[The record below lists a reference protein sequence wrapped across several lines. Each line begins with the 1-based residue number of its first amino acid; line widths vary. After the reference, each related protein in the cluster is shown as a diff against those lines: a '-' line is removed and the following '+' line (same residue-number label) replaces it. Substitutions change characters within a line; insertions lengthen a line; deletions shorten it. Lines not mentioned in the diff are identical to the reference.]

1 MLTNSKDLNNDDLG
15 GVYRADAEA
24 IYKQERNIRMQN
36 LDQMIVV
43 QDDREEEVKNEL
55 YMLLGQLNYG
65 LSESMEVQDLGTL
78 RLPDK
83 LNVMS
88 NYRGAQDVQ
97 ELLYTSVEKM
107 HYVVE
112 TIAGSMAATQTVYVS
127 DILEQSL
134 RLANIDL
141 KVRSR
146 KPVTRFGEL
155 SETPIEPISRHP
167 QYAQVDT

>member
-1 MLTNSKDLNNDDLG
+1 MHN
-15 GVYRADAEA
+15 
-24 IYKQERNIRMQN
+24 M
-36 LDQMIVV
+36 DQMIMVS
-43 QDDREEEVKNEL
+43 DDREEEVKNEL
-55 YMLLGQLNYG
+55 YMMLGQLNHG
-65 LSESMEVQDLGTL
+65 LSESMVVEDLGAL

-83 LNVMS
+83 LNIMS
-88 NYRGAQDVQ
+88 NYRGSQDVQ

-112 TIAGSMAATQTVYVS
+112 TITGSMSSTQAVYVS

-146 KPVTRFGEL
+146 KTVNRFGDQSL
-155 SETPIEPISRHP
+155 
-167 QYAQVDT
+167 AQINEM